1 MELDISNLIFPI
13 KLLFLI
19 GLEPS
24 NIINWKEKKHKK
36 KNKKINSK
44 LNNSEDRICDIWKVI
59 LVFTLI

>member
-13 KLLFLI
+13 NLLFLI

-24 NIINWKEKKHKK
+24 NIINWKKKTQK